1 MITKFDSLYAG
12 HVDMGD
18 VGYGGTAVNDRA
30 FGNEHLS
37 SVYAK
42 TDAIAQTMDA
52 NGYDTFWLAEHH
64 FQPEGYECIPNVL
77 MSAVHLAHATERL
90 NIGCGFNIAPMWHP
104 LRLAEDY
111 ATADILTG
119 GRVIFGVGRGYHS
132 REIETFGSP
141 LFDQGGNR
149 DLFEEQVDIIFKAFN
164 EEAFSHKGK
173 YYTIPPS
180 VPYRGYQLER
190 ITVVPRPLRLPVE
203 CWQPIQSATPR
214 GLDFM
219 AKHGIKG
226 IIGGGVAEGGAMRRV
241 VEAYRDAN
249 ARAGRELALGEN
261 LSFGFHFYIA
271 DSKEKAMREAA
282 KYFEENLKMFGP
294 LRLVRALSDEQIDA
308 MSDPRRAST
317 ADLPRIEGA
326 VEAGG
331 FLCGPPDL
339 ITEQLRRV
347 EASYPGLDRVSVS
360 LPVGAPQAVITEQ
373 LEWFAA
379 EVMAGFGG
387 GKAVGDAAAAA
398 SAGDAGAAA
407 ASAADAAAGAG
418 ASAADAAAGGD

>member
-12 HVDMGD
+12 HVDMDD
-18 VGYGGTAVNDRA
+18 VGYAGTAVNDRL
-30 FGNEHLS
+30 FDNEHLA

-42 TDAIAQTMDA
+42 TDAIAKTMDA

-64 FQPEGYECIPNVL
+64 FQPEGYECLPNVL
-77 MSAVHLAHATERL
+77 MSAVHLAHVTERL

-141 LFDQGGNR
+141 LFDQEGNR

-164 EEAFSHKGK
+164 EASFSHHGK
-173 YYTIPPS
+173 NYTIPPS
-180 VPYRGYQLER
+180 VPYRGYQLEE
-190 ITVVPRPLRLPVE
+190 ITLVPRPLRLPVE

-226 IIGGGVAEGGAMRRV
+226 IIGGGVAEGGAMHRV
-241 VEAYRDAN
+241 VEAFRDAY
-249 ARAGRELALGEN
+249 ARTGVDLELGEN
-261 LSFGFHFYIA
+261 LSFGFHFYLS
-271 DSKEKAMREAA
+271 DSKEKAIREAA
-282 KYFEENLKMFGP
+282 ALFEENLKMFGP
-294 LRLVRALSDEQIDA
+294 LRLVRALSEEQIEA
-308 MSDPRRAST
+308 MSDPKRAPT
-317 ADLPRIEGA
+317 FDLPRIEGA

-331 FLCGPPDL
+331 FLCGRPEEV
-339 ITEQLRRV
+339 IEQLKRL
-347 EASYPGLDRVSVS
+347 EDMYPGLDRVSVS
-360 LPVGAPQAVITEQ
+360 QPVGTSQAVITEQ
-373 LEWFAA
+373 LEWFAE
-379 EVMAGFGG
+379 EVMPAFSGSV
-387 GKAVGDAAAAA
+387 AEPVPGD
-398 SAGDAGAAA
+398 D
-407 ASAADAAAGAG
+407 
-418 ASAADAAAGGD
+418 